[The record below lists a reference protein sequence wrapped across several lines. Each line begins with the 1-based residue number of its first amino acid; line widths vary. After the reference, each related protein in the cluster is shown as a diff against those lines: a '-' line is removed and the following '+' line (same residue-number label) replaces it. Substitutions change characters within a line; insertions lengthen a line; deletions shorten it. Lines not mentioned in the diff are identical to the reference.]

1 LSETYFYLES
11 IFRHRKR
18 SVTMNSGAPRG
29 RVAQLD
35 RASAF

>member
-1 LSETYFYLES
+1 LSKNRNALYL
-11 IFRHRKR
+11 HPLPK
-18 SVTMNSGAPRG
+18 AG